1 MHTKFVVWNLK
12 GINHLEY
19 NGVNGYPCGLFYD
32 VVSVLEHEVS
42 MVECLVTDDFEKISK
57 ELDCVPN

>member
-1 MHTKFVVWNLK
+1 MK

-19 NGVNGYPCGLFYD
+19 TVVNGYPCGLFYV

-42 MVECLVTDDFEKISK
+42 MVECLVTDDFEKIRRNWT
-57 ELDCVPN
+57 VFQTR